1 MYSRSERAYFRN
13 VESTLTR
20 RRSMVQRYWMGT
32 LKSRDD
38 FGLTIGSIMID
49 GKTKHGPWAI
59 MTPSSWKQHGV
70 GKLGTGY
77 GQKYEKQADG
87 RFLKVEG

>member
-1 MYSRSERAYFRN
+1 MHTRGLNAYFNN
-13 VESTLTR
+13 VSTVTR
-20 RRSMVQRYWMGT
+20 RMSMIKRYWMGEV
-32 LKSRDD
+32 KSRDD
-38 FGLTIGSIMID
+38 FGLTIANVMID

-59 MTPSSWKQHGV
+59 MTPTSWRQHGV